1 MAKETGA
8 NLKEALA
15 AQREILSLETKIA
28 ELAEK
33 KGKRAEKQLAT
44 AQKELAVKKDVVS
57 NSNAYAEYQK
67 KINKETESF
76 GKSWTRLSSDVQKN
90 LGGTNRNATVYS
102 SIATKIIQLEAKSAG
117 LKGDELEAN
126 LEMISRLRDQNDSLL
141 SQAKMTATAEA
152 KARGLNDIAIQRK
165 ELEEEITKAKA
176 EGNDELREAL
186 ELEKEGL
193 ELKEKLSAREER
205 LASIAESQKEIMD
218 ALPEGVKNTIGFAGE
233 LGETLKTAGK
243 GAAVFMILAA
253 VVTAA
258 MSEFTKLDEAAKEF
272 RETTGLTSTQMEGV
286 KDDTLAI
293 RGYFADLGV
302 EAKDVFGTVAA
313 LKAEFSDTAQFS
325 QETVGALAVL
335 GANFG
340 IAAETSAKV
349 QSQMEAIGG
358 LSSETAANVQMQIAQ
373 QAKLA
378 GVAPRKVFE
387 DIAENA
393 EATSTFF
400 KGDLNAL
407 TKNAIQARRL
417 GSSLKEQVDLAGKLL
432 DFESGIEE
440 ELVAATFVG
449 GQFNLSQARGL
460 AMAGKTAEAQEE
472 VLKQIQRS
480 GDFRKQDYFTQQ
492 QLAKAAGMSV
502 EEINKQLNAQEKLNS
517 LSSEERKMAE
527 DAIAKGLD
535 ITNIN
540 KENLAL
546 ETKKFAEQQEQQSQL
561 DQLNNAFGSI
571 AATVGTTLVPLLEGL
586 IPIMALVFKPVEWA
600 AQLFQMIVE
609 NGYALI
615 PIVAALTI
623 AFGGMAVKAAMAAGS
638 KMLGA
643 VADIF
648 SGNAKFG
655 PAGIIA
661 AGIGVGSLI
670 ALAMKAKSASKAGDV
685 MSPADGKTQIS
696 TKEGGLFELSPND
709 DLVAAP
715 GAAKA
720 LANAGGAGVVAST
733 PQINLSALSAPL
745 NAMINEIK
753 ALRAD
758 MASGKIAV
766 YMDSAKVTSNISSNV
781 DQATRNSYN
790 LGSA

>member
-1 MAKETGA
+1 
-8 NLKEALA
+8 
-15 AQREILSLETKIA
+15 
-28 ELAEK
+28 
-33 KGKRAEKQLAT
+33 
-44 AQKELAVKKDVVS
+44 
-57 NSNAYAEYQK
+57 
-67 KINKETESF
+67 
-76 GKSWTRLSSDVQKN
+76 
-90 LGGTNRNATVYS
+90 
-102 SIATKIIQLEAKSAG
+102 
-117 LKGDELEAN
+117 
-126 LEMISRLRDQNDSLL
+126 
-141 SQAKMTATAEA
+141 MT
-152 KARGLNDIAIQRK
+152 
-165 ELEEEITKAKA
+165 
-176 EGNDELREAL
+176 
-186 ELEKEGL
+186 
-193 ELKEKLSAREER
+193 
-205 LASIAESQKEIMD
+205 
-218 ALPEGVKNTIGFAGE
+218 
-233 LGETLKTAGK
+233 
-243 GAAVFMILAA
+243 
-253 VVTAA
+253 
-258 MSEFTKLDEAAKEF
+258 
-272 RETTGLTSTQMEGV
+272 
-286 KDDTLAI
+286 
-293 RGYFADLGV
+293 
-302 EAKDVFGTVAA
+302 
-313 LKAEFSDTAQFS
+313 
-325 QETVGALAVL
+325 
-335 GANFG
+335 
-340 IAAETSAKV
+340 
-349 QSQMEAIGG
+349 
-358 LSSETAANVQMQIAQ
+358 
-373 QAKLA
+373 
-378 GVAPRKVFE
+378 
-387 DIAENA
+387 
-393 EATSTFF
+393 
-400 KGDLNAL
+400 
-407 TKNAIQARRL
+407 
-417 GSSLKEQVDLAGKLL
+417 
-432 DFESGIEE
+432 
-440 ELVAATFVG
+440 
-449 GQFNLSQARGL
+449 
-460 AMAGKTAEAQEE
+460 
-472 VLKQIQRS
+472 
-480 GDFRKQDYFTQQ
+480 
-492 QLAKAAGMSV
+492 V

-517 LSSEERKMAE
+517 LSTEQRALAE
-527 DAIAKGLD
+527 DAISKGLD
-535 ITNIN
+535 ITNIS

-546 ETKKFAEQQEQQSQL
+546 ETQKFATQQEQQSQL

-571 AATVGTTLVPLLEGL
+571 AATVGTTLVPLLETL

-720 LANAGGAGVVAST
+720 LANAGGGGVVAST